1 MSGVEN
7 KYSYAKFIMAVGRNN
22 STAQAEKLLS
32 EIYMDLFLKGIHRE
46 QIKERLITLIDQSLD
61 NRDENGFLEYSRQLE
76 KFEDAI

>member
-7 KYSYAKFIMAVGRNN
+7 QYSYAKFIMAVGRNS
-22 STAQAEKLLS
+22 STVQAEKLLS

-46 QIKERLITLIDQSLD
+46 QIKERLVTLIDQSLD
-61 NRDENGFLEYSRQLE
+61 NRDENGFLEYSSQLE